1 MESVISSPAYSQLCL
16 TGFDADALLGVV
28 NQTRFEQRL
37 LSGGG
42 LFHAQL
48 QRLQFGRCSLDCGA
62 YTLPVFAQGVFGL
75 DVMAIAL
82 AVRSSQPMW
91 ANGREVACGRLMVF
105 AENHPLDVRS
115 LPGHWQ
121 CCVLLATRELLMQT
135 TLHRH
140 GIEPLLPSS
149 GWRLLAPATAVNA
162 RLCTAI
168 LRVLEQAS
176 RWTGA
181 TPPAVVRATEGQVLG
196 MFVDAMVEGMRPMP
210 VGRGDARGRQR
221 ELLARAD
228 AVMSERMGE
237 DLDLAAWCAAIGIG
251 GRQMERLFHQAHGV
265 GPCRWYKLARL
276 NEARR
281 RLSAQ
286 QADTRIT
293 EVALAMGFTHL
304 GRFAG
309 EYRDLFGESPMQTLA
324 AARERHW
331 ACRAQ

>member
-1 MESVISSPAYSQLCL
+1 MESVISSSAYSQLCL

-28 NQTRFEQRL
+28 NGTRFEQRL
-37 LSGGG
+37 LSGG

-48 QRLQFGRCSLDCGA
+48 QRLQFARCSLDCGA
-62 YTLPVFAQGVFGL
+62 YTLPVFAQGGFGPE
-75 DVMAIAL
+75 VMAIAL
-82 AVRSSQPMW
+82 AVQSSQPMW
-91 ANGREVACGRLMVF
+91 ANGQEVACGRLMVF
-105 AENHPLDVRS
+105 AEDHPLDVRS

-121 CCVLLATRELLMQT
+121 WCVLLLKRELLMET

-140 GIEPLLPSS
+140 GIEPLLPNS

-181 TPPAVVRATEGQVLG
+181 TPTSVVRATEGQVLG
-196 MFVDAMVEGMRPMP
+196 MFIDAMVEGMQPTPMA
-210 VGRGDARGRQR
+210 RGDARVRQR

-228 AVMSERMGE
+228 MVMNERMGE

-251 GRQMERLFHQAHGV
+251 GRQMERLFLQAHGV

-281 RLSAQ
+281 RLSVQ
-286 QADTRIT
+286 QANISVT

-304 GRFAG
+304 GRFSG
-309 EYRDLFGESPMQTLA
+309 EYRALFGESPMQTLA

-331 ACRAQ
+331 ACRVQ